1 LKFAKYDFL
10 VDTFDKQK
18 EGELMGKQV
27 FIEGEIL
34 LTDQIATVNF
44 SGHSRIMKQTL
55 ILPTRIDVTGS
66 TRLHFLP
73 WVLLPEWI
81 QGKWQPGEH
90 WRFVGRSVRNTAML
104 PVSNVG
110 TVLEESR
117 AMREAIAELVI
128 TWVKQH
134 QEKHLLKAI
143 APITASFVSG
153 RTTAQTWYSKVAF
166 ETGLQA
172 PLVTPGHELSDG
184 LIQLNRIVAFRT
196 LPTLTLCVVTQA
208 TKLAPGSLMAET
220 FDHNVIPQLR

>member
-1 LKFAKYDFL
+1 
-10 VDTFDKQK
+10 
-18 EGELMGKQV
+18 
-27 FIEGEIL
+27 
-34 LTDQIATVNF
+34 
-44 SGHSRIMKQTL
+44 
-55 ILPTRIDVTGS
+55 
-66 TRLHFLP
+66 
-73 WVLLPEWI
+73 
-81 QGKWQPGEH
+81 
-90 WRFVGRSVRNTAML
+90 
-104 PVSNVG
+104 
-110 TVLEESR
+110 
-117 AMREAIAELVI
+117 MREAIAELVI